1 MVPILAVVLANT
13 YVTATALRIAYKSG
27 GRANVTNNQRL
38 LRTMYNTLLLT
49 GLLGLTWLCGTL
61 IPAGIAFEYIFV
73 ILNAGSGV
81 YILAYSVLA
90 NPPVRNGFRKRL
102 LTLRRRKS
110 AMDGDDGGRG
120 QTATTGYTY
129 NISSSGAAHIAS
141 VDHSTTF

>member
-49 GLLGLTWLCGTL
+49 GLLGLTWICGLLTPL
-61 IPAGIAFEYIFV
+61 GHMFEYIFV

-81 YILAYSVLA
+81 YILMYSVLA
-90 NPPVRNGFRKRL
+90 NRGVREDIRKR
-102 LTLRRRKS
+102 TKKRSRR
-110 AMDGDDGGRG
+110 D
-120 QTATTGYTY
+120 TN
-129 NISSSGAAHIAS
+129 NITSRSSLSPITPS
-141 VDHSTTF
+141 